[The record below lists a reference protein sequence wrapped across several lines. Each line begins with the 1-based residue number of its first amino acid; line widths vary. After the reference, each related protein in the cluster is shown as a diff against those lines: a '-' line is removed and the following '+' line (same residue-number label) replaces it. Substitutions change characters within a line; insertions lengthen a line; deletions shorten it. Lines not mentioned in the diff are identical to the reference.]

1 MFSASSVLSKPNL
14 AIVPGAAAVCQFMLQ
29 RMRSKK
35 PDENQE
41 PENLTIRQKK
51 EGTMT
56 QILRSLIWTMIFA
69 GIFTVPAMAQELS
82 NYEMMQELKKTQQK
96 LHQLEQKLQQKT
108 APSISLESAQDPE
121 DLQGISERIRKV
133 EEKLQDTPLLGGLSD
148 RLSISGLI
156 EAEAGYEDIDYDD
169 PSQEDEDSSDITLA
183 TVELGIDADIS
194 KYVSGHVLLLWE
206 EDDTEPLDLD
216 EGYITLDGADKL
228 PMYAHI
234 GKLYVPFGSFGTHF
248 ISDPLTLELGE
259 TRESAVHAGWGN
271 DFFDLGVSVFNG
283 DVDEADSDNHIES
296 YVANAAVSLPQNALP
311 GLNMSFGGSYIS
323 NIADSDGLKAGELGF
338 DAGQEMEPQTWNF
351 ELAFAPMDKWT
362 VAAKYEGGDDLGD
375 FLPETQYGAAVCYS
389 LFENT
394 ALALEYLHGEFDNDD
409 EYDRITT
416 QLAVEF

>member
-1 MFSASSVLSKPNL
+1 
-14 AIVPGAAAVCQFMLQ
+14 LQ
-29 RMRSKK
+29 
-35 PDENQE
+35 E
-41 PENLTIRQKK
+41 
-51 EGTMT
+51 
-56 QILRSLIWTMIFA
+56 
-69 GIFTVPAMAQELS
+69 
-82 NYEMMQELKKTQQK
+82 
-96 LHQLEQKLQQKT
+96 LEQKLQEGQK
-108 APSISLESAQDPE
+108 SSAGHTEKSPR

-133 EEKLQDTPLLGGLSD
+133 EEKLKDTPLLGGLSE
-148 RLSISGLI
+148 RLSISGVI

-169 PSQEDEDSSDITLA
+169 PGQEDEASSDITLA
-183 TVELGIDADIS
+183 TVELGIDVDIS

-206 EDDTEPLDLD
+206 EDDTEPVDLD

-228 PMYAHI
+228 PVYANI
-234 GKLYVPFGSFGTHF
+234 GKLYVPFGYFGTHF

-283 DVDEADSDNHIES
+283 DVDEEGSDNHIES
-296 YVANAAVSLPQNALP
+296 YVANAAVKLPENALP

-323 NIADSDGLKAGELGF
+323 NIADSDGLEGEVSGDLKDYVPGLGAFLSLAYMERIFLEAEYVGALDKFEAGELGF
-338 DAGQEMEPQTWNF
+338 DAGQQLEPQTWNF
-351 ELAFAPMDKWT
+351 ELAVAPADKWT

-375 FLPETQYGAAVCYS
+375 FLPETQYGAAVSYS

-394 ALALEYLHGEFDNDD
+394 ALALEYLHGEFENDD